1 MRLALPALA
10 IMLGAALAGPAGA
23 ANHALLVGV
32 SDYDETIGLSD
43 LRGPANDVRLL
54 RDALSQRGD
63 FDVTVLADGVE
74 GGARP
79 TRAAILGAL
88 ADLADRAGEGELVY
102 IHLSGHGTRQRD
114 AEGDESDGL
123 DEVFLPADTARAAPG
138 TGTIPNAIRDEE
150 LGAAVAAIRAA
161 GADVWFVLDSCH
173 AGSGLRAGGTGIAAR
188 FVDPAALGVDLS
200 GTRGAGA
207 AAPALDGPGGADLPG
222 GYIAFYSAR
231 SDEVAREV
239 ELVPDAASGNGW
251 YGLFTAKLAARLA
264 EGDAITYRQLFQAVM
279 DDMAGADIP
288 GAARL
293 QTPLWEGTMIDATVL
308 GGRKTAGLRQ
318 FAVTGSEVSAGR
330 LHGLTENTIVAL
342 VADAAAA
349 PDQVLG
355 HAQVEAP
362 DATTAFLAPV
372 AADCTAEADAPC
384 PRLAALPGGAAFARV
399 VARPVDL
406 VVTLS
411 PPTDL
416 ATGAPLPPDDP
427 RAGALN
433 RALDA
438 VAESGAARV
447 EIAAS
452 GADIPVAAHDGAL
465 WFGQAVGIGD
475 SPVGLSWAP
484 GQGDLAPLLVR
495 IWRAEEVA
503 RMLESVGA
511 DGSALF
517 GSPVEVALSRSET
530 AMTGRPRSVAD
541 LRGIV
546 EECRR
551 ALASA
556 RAEPWPAGDTLKQCD
571 QLAVEARGLVDGPP
585 RDINRIHIDS
595 QFCIETAYQR
605 LDGIARPALVG
616 QPITICADCPN
627 GETGIVQKAGFERLF
642 VVVTE
647 AQDNA
652 EALDLRGLLETC
664 EGGTGATRSAG
675 AAEAAAFLSGIARQ
689 GATRGSLGALGL
701 SNIWVEGWHW
711 TVLPRSEAI
720 RRAEGTA
727 GTTEPD

>member
-173 AGSGLRAGGTGIAAR
+173 AGSGLRAGGTGVAAR

-342 VADAAAA
+342 VADAGH
-349 PDQVLG
+349 LG
-355 HAQVEAP
+355 RARGRHAHLWRPARRAGGLARAGEP
-362 DATTAFLAPV
+362 AF
-372 AADCTAEADAPC
+372 
-384 PRLAALPGGAAFARV
+384 PREGRRGR
-399 VARPVDL
+399 
-406 VVTLS
+406 
-411 PPTDL
+411 
-416 ATGAPLPPDDP
+416 GQP
-427 RAGALN
+427 RALAVLWRHPDRAAMGAYRGALRGGSGRC
-433 RALDA
+433 RAA
-438 VAESGAARV
+438 GRRH
-447 EIAAS
+447 
-452 GADIPVAAHDGAL
+452 P
-465 WFGQAVGIGD
+465 
-475 SPVGLSWAP
+475 
-484 GQGDLAPLLVR
+484 
-495 IWRAEEVA
+495 RAQ
-503 RMLESVGA
+503 
-511 DGSALF
+511 
-517 GSPVEVALSRSET
+517 
-530 AMTGRPRSVAD
+530 RP
-541 LRGIV
+541 
-546 EECRR
+546 RR
-551 ALASA
+551 ALAG
-556 RAEPWPAGDTLKQCD
+556 RFP
-571 QLAVEARGLVDGPP
+571 RGGGGL
-585 RDINRIHIDS
+585 
-595 QFCIETAYQR
+595 
-605 LDGIARPALVG
+605 RP
-616 QPITICADCPN
+616 
-627 GETGIVQKAGFERLF
+627 
-642 VVVTE
+642 
-647 AQDNA
+647 
-652 EALDLRGLLETC
+652 
-664 EGGTGATRSAG
+664 S
-675 AAEAAAFLSGIARQ
+675 
-689 GATRGSLGALGL
+689 
-701 SNIWVEGWHW
+701 
-711 TVLPRSEAI
+711 
-720 RRAEGTA
+720 
-727 GTTEPD
+727 